1 MSLRVCAML
10 HFGLGAWSRCWL
22 PSSAGTTSR
31 AAGSYPP
38 SFFRA
43 RAGSEALGKAQI
55 ARGGSRRPAP
65 AATGANLP
73 TKQDRQVLCR
83 AARCTAPDP
92 GTPGRGRGGGP
103 RRLGAATRVGG
114 PCDAARLL
122 ELKSCFI
129 APAMPLL
136 DLCFFVLHLAPV
148 SRVAQYSRGLPSQ
161 NNPSETTRHVTV
173 NTEPNAS
180 HTQLRADG

>member
-43 RAGSEALGKAQI
+43 RAGSEALGEAQR
-55 ARGGSRRPAP
+55 ARGGSKRLAP
-65 AATGANLP
+65 TATGANLP

-114 PCDAARLL
+114 PRRGQTLRVEIVFYCPSNAAARPMLL
-122 ELKSCFI
+122 CVAPCPCLVSLSI
-129 APAMPLL
+129 AEGCPPKTT
-136 DLCFFVLHLAPV
+136 
-148 SRVAQYSRGLPSQ
+148 LPR
-161 NNPSETTRHVTV
+161 P
-173 NTEPNAS
+173 P
-180 HTQLRADG
+180 GM